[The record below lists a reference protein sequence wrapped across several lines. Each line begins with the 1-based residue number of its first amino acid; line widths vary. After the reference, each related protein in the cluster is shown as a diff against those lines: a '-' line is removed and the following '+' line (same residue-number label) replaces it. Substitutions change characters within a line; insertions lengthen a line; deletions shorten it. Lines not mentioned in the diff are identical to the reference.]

1 MHNFYEALLD
11 FEMAIDKDDEPG
23 PNLYLARGRS
33 FACLSMLNEAIKDY
47 TIAINLDEKNLD
59 AYFNRGKC
67 SYLIG
72 NNTQAFMDFQKLIV
86 LYPQDA
92 NVHVYAGNLLMTT
105 GAYFDASKAY
115 TNADS
120 VA

>member
-72 NNTQAFMDFQKLIV
+72 NNT
-86 LYPQDA
+86 
-92 NVHVYAGNLLMTT
+92 
-105 GAYFDASKAY
+105 
-115 TNADS
+115 
-120 VA
+120 